1 MSSFHLYV
9 SLEKCVFRSSAH
21 CFNGLFCFLDI
32 ELYDLF
38 VYLEIIPLSVASFE
52 NIFSHPNSC
61 LFILHVISFAVQ
73 KLLSLI
79 RVS

>member
-1 MSSFHLYV
+1 MSPWRNVYLDLLLIVSMGCFVFLILSCMIYLY
-9 SLEKCVFRSSAH
+9 
-21 CFNGLFCFLDI
+21 I
-32 ELYDLF
+32 
-38 VYLEIIPLSVASFE
+38 LEIIPLSVASFE
-52 NIFSHPNSC
+52 SIFSHPNSC